1 MTTTS
6 WRTPK
11 TCKTFGSGR
20 PRAMKN
26 FAGVSMLL
34 SSEPPLGSLILG
46 HVFCSGT
53 SQHCDLGS
61 RSPSPRPLTEKNAP
75 SCSGHFLLQAKK
87 KAQAYSYIY

>member
-1 MTTTS
+1 
-6 WRTPK
+6 
-11 TCKTFGSGR
+11 
-20 PRAMKN
+20 
-26 FAGVSMLL
+26 MLL

-75 SCSGHFLLQAKK
+75 SGSGHFLLQAKK
-87 KAQAYSYIY
+87 KLRPIVIFTEICLLLKAKDSARLAIYDEP